1 MFTFHFEDFNKN
13 LLHADTMMDFFDF
26 LLYLQSVS
34 FIPTLDKPTL
44 VYNYSATLIDKELF
58 MGNHKSLGN
67 FSTKPLYLGILE
79 LSR

>member
-1 MFTFHFEDFNKN
+1 MEDFNKN

-44 VYNYSATLIDKELF
+44 VYNYSATLID
-58 MGNHKSLGN
+58 N
-67 FSTKPLYLGILE
+67 I
-79 LSR
+79 